1 MRVHQTLICFFFLKL
16 TDGFSFHK
24 DIGVREGTEGG
35 NIEVGCSFTSSGRRK
50 VFCRK
55 DCEDEDILCNTT
67 DVSAQCGRYSIELRK
82 NELLSTVFYVSITN
96 LTKSDSGSYT
106 CWLDRYLPPDSTKT
120 FELRVKDA
128 TTTSKPNTTPKPSST
143 RSTSTLT
150 TAQTVSVSSG
160 STTTSSHSSNT
171 TTTEQLSSASGSGL
185 LLYLGLSLF
194 ILIVI
199 LSAILLMFCRKR
211 TREPKGPPV
220 QTEYAEI
227 QENNRV
233 YEEIREGHRS
243 PVVEVSTVYSCAK
256 FAKPNGV
263 ETTDDY
269 SLLTAAG
276 SHNKTVDDSS
286 KLNYSEVDFSNSQAA
301 SRNSAPS
308 GGAKDD
314 VIYSVPRA
322 EASSENTL
330 APLYSTVTLN

>member
-1 MRVHQTLICFFFLKL
+1 MRVHQTLICFFFLNL
-16 TDGFSFHK
+16 TDGFPFHE

-35 NIEVGCSFTSSGRRK
+35 NIEVGCSFKSSGSRK

-96 LTKSDSGSYT
+96 LRKSDSGSYT
-106 CWLDRYLPPDSTKT
+106 CWLGRDWTPDSSET

-171 TTTEQLSSASGSGL
+171 TTTEQLSSASGS
-185 LLYLGLSLF
+185 
-194 ILIVI
+194 
-199 LSAILLMFCRKR
+199 
-211 TREPKGPPV
+211 GPPV

-286 KLNYSEVDFSNSQAA
+286 KLNYSEVDFSNSHAA

-330 APLYSTVTLN
+330 YCTGTLN

>member
-1 MRVHQTLICFFFLKL
+1 MRVHQTLICFFFLNL
-16 TDGFSFHK
+16 TDGFPFHE

-35 NIEVGCSFTSSGRRK
+35 NIEVGCSFKSSGSRK

-96 LTKSDSGSYT
+96 LRKSDSGSYT
-106 CWLDRYLPPDSTKT
+106 CWLGRDWTPDSSET
-120 FELRVKDA
+120 FELRVKD
-128 TTTSKPNTTPKPSST
+128 
-143 RSTSTLT
+143 
-150 TAQTVSVSSG
+150 
-160 STTTSSHSSNT
+160 
-171 TTTEQLSSASGSGL
+171 GL
-185 LLYLGLSLF
+185 PLYLGLSLF

-211 TREPKGPPV
+211 AREPKGPPV

-286 KLNYSEVDFSNSQAA
+286 KLNYSEVDFSNSHAA

-330 APLYSTVTLN
+330 YCTGTLN

>member
-120 FELRVKDA
+120 FELRVKD
-128 TTTSKPNTTPKPSST
+128 
-143 RSTSTLT
+143 
-150 TAQTVSVSSG
+150 
-160 STTTSSHSSNT
+160 
-171 TTTEQLSSASGSGL
+171 GL